1 MMSSQ
6 KLTIDEPVLLGS
18 GPAMDWLR
26 AAASRVAAGNA
37 KVLITGESGVGKDL
51 VARFIHA
58 RSRRASNAFVALNC
72 AGISETLL
80 ESELFGHVRGSF
92 TGAHRDKIGM
102 FQLADRGTV
111 FLDEVGEMS
120 LRMQALLL
128 RFLENGEVK
137 PVGSDRVSA
146 KVDVRVIA
154 ATNRN
159 LADMVARGLFRE
171 DLMYRIMVVHLE
183 VPPLRNRSE
192 DIRSLVA
199 HVIERG
205 SLSMDLS
212 SEAMKALEAY
222 HWPGNVRELQ
232 NLIEQLAWLH
242 GGGHIDVHDLPAH
255 LVASA
260 RGGLIPS
267 RERRKRVADHLY
279 EGLAAGTCSFWEHV
293 YPMFINRDI
302 TRADIMSMVRQAL
315 LETSGNYRAV
325 LQVLGMPPGDYKRF
339 LNFLSTHGCSV
350 DFREFRSGRA
360 SRERPMD
367 PPFTLNSFVQTGAR
381 ARQAA
386 RASAT

>member
-1 MMSSQ
+1 M
-6 KLTIDEPVLLGS
+6 E
-18 GPAMDWLR
+18 WLR
-26 AAASRVAAGNA
+26 SAATRVAGGNA

-51 VARFIHA
+51 VARFVHA
-58 RSRRASNAFVALNC
+58 RSLRAGRAFVALNC

-92 TGAHRDKIGM
+92 TGAHRDKVGL
-102 FQLADRGTV
+102 FHLADKGTV

-137 PVGSDRVSA
+137 PVGSDSVSA

-159 LADMVARGLFRE
+159 LPDLVSRGLFRE

-183 VPPLRNRSE
+183 VPPLRNRRE
-192 DIRSLVA
+192 DIRTLVTHIVKRSSLAVDISDDA
-199 HVIERG
+199 I
-205 SLSMDLS
+205 
-212 SEAMKALEAY
+212 KALEAY

-232 NLIEQLAWLH
+232 NVIEQLAWLH
-242 GGGHIDVHDLPAH
+242 GGGHIGVKDLPPT

-260 RGGLIPS
+260 GGGLVPS
-267 RERRKRVADHLY
+267 RERRKRVADHLF
-279 EGLAAGTCSFWEHV
+279 EGLSAGTCSFWEHV

-302 TRADIMSMVRQAL
+302 TRADIMAMVRQAL
-315 LETSGNYRAV
+315 VETSGNYRAV
-325 LQVLGMPPGDYKRF
+325 LQVLGMAPGDYKRF
-339 LNFLSTHGCSV
+339 LNFLSTHGCTV

-360 SRERPMD
+360 SRERPME
-367 PPFTLNSFVQTGAR
+367 PPFTVAAVVAAGTRPN
-381 ARQAA
+381 RQAA
-386 RASAT
+386 RDASTT

>member
-1 MMSSQ
+1 
-6 KLTIDEPVLLGS
+6 
-18 GPAMDWLR
+18 
-26 AAASRVAAGNA
+26 
-37 KVLITGESGVGKDL
+37 
-51 VARFIHA
+51 
-58 RSRRASNAFVALNC
+58 VALNC

-92 TGAHRDKIGM
+92 TGAHRDKVGM
-102 FQLADRGTV
+102 FQLADKGTV

-159 LADMVARGLFRE
+159 LPDLVSRGLFRE

-183 VPPLRNRSE
+183 VPPLRNRRE
-192 DIRSLVA
+192 DIPTLINHLAARSSQPLE
-199 HVIERG
+199 I
-205 SLSMDLS
+205 SD
-212 SEAMKALEAY
+212 EAIAALQAY

-232 NLIEQLAWLH
+232 NVIEQLAWLH
-242 GGGHIDVHDLPAH
+242 GGGYVAVKDLPAH
-255 LVASA
+255 LGASA
-260 RGGLIPS
+260 VRGLVPA

-279 EGLAAGTCSFWEHV
+279 EGLATGHCSFWEHV

-302 TRADIMSMVRQAL
+302 TRAEITTIVRQAL

-325 LQVLGMPPGDYKRF
+325 LQVLGMPQSDYKRF

-360 SRERPMD
+360 SRDRVMEA
-367 PPFTLNSFVQTGAR
+367 PFTLESFVEAGAR

-386 RASAT
+386 ARAT

>member
-1 MMSSQ
+1 MMHAQ
-6 KLTIDEPVLLGS
+6 KLTIDEPVLLGT
-18 GPAMDWLR
+18 GPVMDWLR
-26 AAASRVAAGNA
+26 SAAARVAGGNA
-37 KVLITGESGVGKDL
+37 KLLITGESGVGKDL
-51 VARFIHA
+51 VARFVHA
-58 RSRRASNAFVALNC
+58 RSRRATRAFVALNC

-92 TGAHRDKIGM
+92 TGAHRDKVGM
-102 FQLADRGTV
+102 FQLADKGTV

-137 PVGSDRVSA
+137 PVGSDSVSA

-159 LADMVARGLFRE
+159 LPDLVSRGLFRE

-183 VPPLRNRSE
+183 VPPLRNRRE
-192 DIRSLVA
+192 DIRELVA
-199 HVIERG
+199 HIITRS
-205 SLSMDLS
+205 SLSLDIS
-212 SEAMKALEAY
+212 DEAIKALEAY

-232 NLIEQLAWLH
+232 NVIEQLAWLH
-242 GGGHIDVHDLPAH
+242 GGGHIGVKDLPST

-260 RGGLIPS
+260 SGGMVAS
-267 RERRKRVADHLY
+267 RERRKRVADHLF
-279 EGLAAGTCSFWEHV
+279 EGLATGNCSFWEHV

-302 TRADIMSMVRQAL
+302 TRADIMAMVRQAL
-315 LETSGNYRAV
+315 VETSGNYRAV

-360 SRERPMD
+360 SRERPMEA
-367 PPFTLNSFVQTGAR
+367 PFTLAALVVAGTR
-381 ARQAA
+381 PARQDG
-386 RASAT
+386 RAT